1 MGFRLRLWS
10 FPCVA
15 SMKALPKRKGNQPSP
30 SPYRLPHAS
39 LNESPSQKE
48 GKFRDF
54 AVLVPAGGRLNES
67 PTEKEGKSVR
77 SILMA
82 PSLLASMKALPKRKG
97 NQGELSHL

>member
-48 GKFRDF
+48 GKSQHLIERST
-54 AVLVPAGGRLNES
+54 RLH
-67 PTEKEGKSVR
+67 
-77 SILMA
+77 
-82 PSLLASMKALPKRKG
+82 ASMKVSARKRRNLG
-97 NQGELSHL
+97 EGAGFSSQGDASMKVSA